1 MTKQMN
7 FELGSRVKKDVFRFF
22 SHELRQRKPCRFP
35 HEIKPQTFGFRAP
48 MLCQG
53 ATENPMMN
61 SGNTVWVSNMW
72 KKGYEIE

>member
-35 HEIKPQTFGFRAP
+35 HEIKPPRSDALP
-48 MLCQG
+48 MGHREPNDELGQYRLG
-53 ATENPMMN
+53 
-61 SGNTVWVSNMW
+61 
-72 KKGYEIE
+72 